1 MKSIGIY
8 LCILTLLAI
17 SAGRVNAQYIDTVC
31 AGEKGARYFVN
42 PNAGSTYMWTFE
54 NGAIVN
60 STADGSEVWVDW
72 DTSGGVKKITLKEI
86 TNNGCLGEPKQ
97 ALVLMKPLGKVD
109 IFGPDAV
116 CAGETVQLKA
126 AGASKY
132 LWSTGETGDIVNVRP
147 NYDTTFSVIGYF
159 DECGVATSLHDLRVR
174 YKPIADFTYNPDK
187 PIINSPIQFN
197 YAGTNNVDDW
207 YWQFNEGS
215 NIPVSSST
223 FINPQYTKQLPG
235 ILVVHLTVKNDYGC
249 MDSITKYIVVEAGI
263 NVFIATAFTPNDDG
277 LNNIFIPVYENI
289 LKTEF
294 LVIDRWGEIM
304 FKTNSL
310 DVGWDGRYKGV
321 PVPDG
326 VFVYLVQV
334 LGSDNKNYSFRG
346 TVTVVR

>member
-1 MKSIGIY
+1 
-8 LCILTLLAI
+8 
-17 SAGRVNAQYIDTVC
+17 
-31 AGEKGARYFVN
+31 
-42 PNAGSTYMWTFE
+42 
-54 NGAIVN
+54 
-60 STADGSEVWVDW
+60 
-72 DTSGGVKKITLKEI
+72 
-86 TNNGCLGEPKQ
+86 
-97 ALVLMKPLGKVD
+97 
-109 IFGPDAV
+109 
-116 CAGETVQLKA
+116 
-126 AGASKY
+126 
-132 LWSTGETGDIVNVRP
+132 
-147 NYDTTFSVIGYF
+147 
-159 DECGVATSLHDLRVR
+159 
-174 YKPIADFTYNPDK
+174 
-187 PIINSPIQFN
+187 
-197 YAGTNNVDDW
+197 
-207 YWQFNEGS
+207 
-215 NIPVSSST
+215 
-223 FINPQYTKQLPG
+223 
-235 ILVVHLTVKNDYGC
+235 